1 MNEEEIQE
9 ALKVIKEPI
18 TVNSIEY
25 KYFDQENYEKLLRVY
40 ENCQWFINIHEQ
52 LMQNLDNL
60 HQELDRYKNNWE
72 ELKKFCKSEIENGIK
87 TDFNE
92 LIASDFKITI
102 TCYEFILD
110 KMKELEEE

>member
-40 ENCQWFINIHEQ
+40 ENCRWFISNAEQ
-52 LMQNLDNL
+52 FMHNFKNQQ
-60 HQELDRYKNNWE
+60 QELDQYKNNWE
-72 ELKKFCKSEIENGIK
+72 ELKKWLDRKREGYQKANIDIMCV
-87 TDFNE
+87 
-92 LIASDFKITI
+92 
-102 TCYEFILD
+102 LD
-110 KMKELEEE
+110 KMKELEEGK